1 MQLRENI
8 FTTLLLAIGLII
20 HHITPGILGGMKF
33 DFLLIF
39 MTVAI
44 ILNPKF
50 KNTLLTGMLAG
61 ILSAMTTSFPG
72 GQIPNLIDKMLASI
86 TIFLLIHL
94 FMRLKDNK
102 IIIALIGALATFVS
116 GTVFLASASIIV
128 GLPLPMMAMM
138 TSIVIPTAAV
148 NTVGTVFIYNT
159 VKIALRR
166 RGIKLVNQES

>member
-1 MQLRENI
+1 MKLRENI